1 MKADP
6 TGQHGPSNDMRLG
19 NGSRRSALHTLA
31 NATLASS
38 ALLGIGWPLSGR
50 AASAP
55 APAPTPVSGPAPAAA
70 PSRSG
75 AAAERTPR
83 LITVG
88 GGITEVV
95 YALGAQ
101 VQLVGTDTTSSYP
114 SAALATPKVGYMRQL
129 SAEGVLALRPSA
141 LVAGTDAGPPVVLD
155 QLRSAGVRVELVES
169 DHSWE
174 EVRRKVAAVGRAAGR
189 VELAQALQARLDA
202 QWAAVQQRV
211 KQQVRQ
217 RASAE
222 PPRVLFVLPHS
233 GAPMVSG
240 EATAAHAMIGLAGAR
255 NAMGGFQ
262 GYRPMTAEAM
272 AAAAPDLILITTE
285 GLTAVGGAE
294 TFWQRPELA
303 LTPAF
308 RRRAQA
314 QTLLHFGALELLGFG
329 PRLPQM
335 VQRLHLAVVGA

>member
-1 MKADP
+1 MNPNP
-6 TGQHGPSNDMRLG
+6 TRQPNHFLPA
-19 NGSRRSALHTLA
+19 NGSRRSALNTLSHA
-31 NATLASS
+31 ALAGS
-38 ALLGIGWPLSGR
+38 ALVGAGWPLLIR
-50 AASAP
+50 A
-55 APAPTPVSGPAPAAA
+55 APAAT
-70 PSRSG
+70 PNHSGG
-75 AAAERTPR
+75 AADPAPR

-95 YALGAQ
+95 YALGGQ
-101 VQLVGTDTTSSYP
+101 NQLVATDTTSSYP

-174 EVRRKVAAVGRAAGR
+174 EVRRKVEAVGRATGR
-189 VELAQALQARLDA
+189 VQQASVLQAKLDA

-211 KQQVRQ
+211 QQ

-222 PPRVLFVLPHS
+222 PPRVLFVLS
-233 GAPMVSG
+233 NTGAPLVSG
-240 EATAAHAMIGLAGAR
+240 EATAAHAMIGFAGAR
-255 NAMGGFQ
+255 NAMGGFK

-272 AAAAPDLILITTE
+272 ATAAPDLILITNE
-285 GLTAVGGAE
+285 GLEAVGGAE
-294 TFWQRPELA
+294 KFWRRPELA
-303 LTPAF
+303 LTPAY

-314 QTLLHFGALELLGFG
+314 QTLMHLSALELLGFG
-329 PRLPQM
+329 PRLPQV
-335 VQRLHLAVVGA
+335 VQWLHQTMADA